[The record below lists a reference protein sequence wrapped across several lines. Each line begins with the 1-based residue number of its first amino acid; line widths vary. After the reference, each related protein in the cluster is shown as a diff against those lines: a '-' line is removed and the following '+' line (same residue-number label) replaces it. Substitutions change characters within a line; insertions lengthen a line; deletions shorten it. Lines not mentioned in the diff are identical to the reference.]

1 MVKKSEKGTENIKL
15 ELMELEASIGHQF
28 KNIALL
34 EEAITTSSY
43 SIEHPDSS
51 NYQSLEF
58 IGDRVIS
65 LILAEE
71 LLDVSESLDEG
82 KMTFLKS
89 ELENNK
95 RLADYGEEMGLRIY
109 IKAREKKESISKKV
123 IADVFEAICGAIY
136 RDSEESIRIKEVK
149 KFLHKLGISEWIKAE
164 MLRTKDFLPIRNQFE
179 NKFREIHRCNP
190 EIDFVYTS
198 SGEGHQTRWKIEKCS
213 IKDIHSQTGEYVE
226 LKGIKNGGKW
236 FSSKKDAETDAFEQA
251 YKYME
256 QKGWD
261 IR

>member
-1 MVKKSEKGTENIKL
+1 MGTENIKL

-58 IGDRVIS
+58 LGDRVIS

-95 RLADYGEEMGLRIY
+95 RLADYGEEIGLRIY
-109 IKAREKKESISKKV
+109 IKASEKKESISKKV

-136 RDSEESIRIKEVK
+136 RDSEESIRTKEVK
-149 KFLHKLGISEWIKAE
+149 KFLLKFDIFERIKEE
-164 MLRTKDFLPIRNQFE
+164 MSSGGDFLHIINQFG
-179 NKFREIHRCNP
+179 NKFREKHRCNP
-190 EIDFVYTS
+190 KIDFVYS
-198 SGEGHQTRWKIEKCS
+198 PSGEEHQKHWRIEKCS
-213 IKDIHSQTGEYVE
+213 IKKDAKTGEYVE
-226 LKGIKNGGKW
+226 LKGVRSDTDKS
-236 FSSKKDAETDAFEQA
+236 FSSKKDAETDIIEKMH
-251 YKYME
+251 KYME
-256 QKGWD
+256 KEGWN
-261 IR
+261 IP

>member
-1 MVKKSEKGTENIKL
+1 MGTENIKL

-43 SIEHPDSS
+43 SNEHPDSS
-51 NYQSLEF
+51 DYQRLEF
-58 IGDRVIS
+58 LGDRVLS

-71 LLDVSESLDEG
+71 LFKLSKSASLDEG
-82 KMTFLKS
+82 KMTFLKA
-89 ELENNK
+89 ELENNL
-95 RLADYGEEMGLRIY
+95 RLAEYGENIGLRNY
-109 IKAREKKESISKKV
+109 IRASEKRGDIRPNV

-136 RDSEESIRIKEVK
+136 LDTEESIRIKEVK
-149 KFLHKLGISEWIKAE
+149 KFLLKFDILERIKKE
-164 MLRTKDFLPIRNQFE
+164 MSSRRGFLPIRNQFE

-190 EIDFVYTS
+190 EIDFVYIS

-213 IKDIHSQTGEYVE
+213 IKDIHSQTGEYIE
-226 LKGIKNGGKW
+226 LKGIKNSGKW

>member
-1 MVKKSEKGTENIKL
+1 MVKKSEMGTENIKF

-34 EEAITTSSY
+34 EEAITTGSY
-43 SIEHPDSS
+43 SNEHPGSS
-51 NYQSLEF
+51 NYQTLEF
-58 IGDRVIS
+58 LGDRVLS

-71 LLDVSESLDEG
+71 LFKLSKSASLDEG
-82 KMTFLKS
+82 KMTFLKA
-89 ELENNK
+89 ELENNL
-95 RLADYGEEMGLRIY
+95 RLAEYGENIGLRNY
-109 IKAREKKESISKKV
+109 IRANEKREDIRPKV

-136 RDSEESIRIKEVK
+136 LDTEESIRIKEVK
-149 KFLHKLGISEWIKAE
+149 KFLLKFEILERIKKE
-164 MLRTKDFLPIRNQFE
+164 MSSGKGFLPIRNQFE
-179 NKFREIHRCNP
+179 NKFREKHRCNP
-190 EIDFVYTS
+190 EIKFEQKSTL
-198 SGEGHQTRWKIEKCS
+198 GEEHPTRWRIEKCS
-213 IKDIHSQTGEYVE
+213 IKDIQTGEYVE
-226 LKGIKNGGKW
+226 LKGVKSDKW

>member
-1 MVKKSEKGTENIKL
+1 MGTKNIKL

-34 EEAITTSSY
+34 EEAITTGSY
-43 SIEHPDSS
+43 SNEHPGSS
-51 NYQSLEF
+51 NYQTLEF
-58 IGDRVIS
+58 LGDRVLS

-71 LLDVSESLDEG
+71 LFKLSKSASLDEG
-82 KMTFLKS
+82 KMTFLKA
-89 ELENNK
+89 ELENNL
-95 RLADYGEEMGLRIY
+95 RLAEYGENMGLRNY
-109 IKAREKKESISKKV
+109 IRANEKREDIRPKV
-123 IADVFEAICGAIY
+123 IADVFEAICGAVY
-136 RDSEESIRIKEVK
+136 LDTKESSRIKEVK
-149 KFLHKLGISEWIKAE
+149 KFLLKFDILERIKKE
-164 MLRTKDFLPIRNQFE
+164 MSSGRGFLPIRNQFE

-213 IKDIHSQTGEYVE
+213 IKDSQTGEYVE
-226 LKGIKNGGKW
+226 LKGIKNSGKW
-236 FSSKKDAETDAFEQA
+236 FSSKKDAETDAFVQA
-251 YKYME
+251 YQYME

>member
-1 MVKKSEKGTENIKL
+1 
-15 ELMELEASIGHQF
+15 MELEKLIGHTF
-28 KNIALL
+28 KDGALL
-34 EEAITTSSY
+34 EEAITTGSY
-43 SIEHPDSS
+43 STEHPNSS
-51 NYQSLEF
+51 DYQRLEF
-58 IGDRVIS
+58 LGDRVIS

-71 LLDVSESLDEG
+71 LFMSNSASLDEG
-82 KMTFLKS
+82 KMTFLKA
-89 ELENNK
+89 ELENNL
-95 RLADYGEEMGLRIY
+95 RLAEYGENIGLRNY
-109 IKAREKKESISKKV
+109 IRASEQRENISPKV

-136 RDSEESIRIKEVK
+136 WDTKESSRIKEVK
-149 KFLHKLGISEWIKAE
+149 KFLLKFDILETIKKE
-164 MLRTKDFLPIRNQFE
+164 MSSGRGFLPIRNQFE

-226 LKGIKNGGKW
+226 LKGVKNGGKW

-256 QKGWD
+256 QKGWV